1 MLKILNREK
10 YIQEYRKSRGK
21 ERKNAYIN
29 LKNFINL
36 NAHTQKR
43 NHLKDPELYRKGV

>member
-1 MLKILNREK
+1 MLKILNREI
-10 YIQEYRKSRGK
+10 YIERGK
-21 ERKNAYIN
+21 KQRKRKKKKAYIN